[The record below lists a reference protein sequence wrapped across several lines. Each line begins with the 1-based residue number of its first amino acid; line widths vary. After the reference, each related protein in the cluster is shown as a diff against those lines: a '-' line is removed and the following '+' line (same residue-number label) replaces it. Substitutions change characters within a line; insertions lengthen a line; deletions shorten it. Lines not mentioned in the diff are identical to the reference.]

1 MRYFQLKTLWKSAKT
16 HSHTNTH
23 TKQIHNHTKRKT
35 HRERGT
41 KRHRQPHTLTHIHKP
56 KKDRSSSNSRNADLI
71 EQKKSNISNSKKIT
85 RQIAIL
91 EQA

>member
-1 MRYFQLKTLWKSAKT
+1 VLR
-16 HSHTNTH
+16 HTATQTH
-23 TKQIHNHTKRKT
+23 TQSKSTTTQKERHT
-35 HRERGT
+35 ERGT